1 MPEIA
6 VACLTIALFARE
18 RTHHVSGRTYLCT
31 VDYKGLTGCVF
42 GEKWPRIRQPKTM
55 TGHCPFMFR
64 YGTCRLHLSFLLL
77 QLHRDVHQKVGQGEG
92 CPPQPA
98 RHIGATTVQRYIF
111 SPKPTKMCTFIC
123 FSKYNNPLQTPVIMN
138 IKIDTNFRFSVAS
151 MQYLPNGELSI
162 TLVSDASPADAHY
175 RPGGCS
181 MLCRW
186 SG

>member
-1 MPEIA
+1 M
-6 VACLTIALFARE
+6 C
-18 RTHHVSGRTYLCT
+18 
-31 VDYKGLTGCVF
+31 
-42 GEKWPRIRQPKTM
+42 QPKTM
-55 TGHCPFMFR
+55 LGHSPFMFR
-64 YGTCRLHLSFLLL
+64 YGTCRLHLSFLL
-77 QLHRDVHQKVGQGEG
+77 QLHRDVHQKVGQGG
-92 CPPQPA
+92 GSPPPQPA
-98 RHIGATTVQRYIF
+98 RHIGATAMQRYIF

-151 MQYLPNGELSI
+151 MQYLPSGELSI

-181 MLCRW
+181 MPCRW

>member
-1 MPEIA
+1 MITSKTQVVFFEKNGPEYANPRPCWGI
-6 VACLTIALFARE
+6 VLLCSDMARA
-18 RTHHVSGRTYLCT
+18 
-31 VDYKGLTGCVF
+31 GCIF
-42 GEKWPRIRQPKTM
+42 LSSFNFIGTFSRRQDWAN
-55 TGHCPFMFR
+55 GA
-64 YGTCRLHLSFLLL
+64 
-77 QLHRDVHQKVGQGEG
+77 
-92 CPPQPA
+92 PQPA

-151 MQYLPNGELSI
+151 MQYLPSGELSI
-162 TLVSDASPADAHY
+162 TLVSDASPADPHY